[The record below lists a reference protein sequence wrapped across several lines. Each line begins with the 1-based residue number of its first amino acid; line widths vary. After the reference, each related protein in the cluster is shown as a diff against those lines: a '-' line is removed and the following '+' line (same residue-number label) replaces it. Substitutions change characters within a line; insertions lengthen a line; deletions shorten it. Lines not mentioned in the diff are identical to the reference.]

1 MDRIF
6 LDSSVFVKHCME
18 GDELLRKLILEGYE
32 LAASPNV
39 MEESFYRCLYLRTE
53 VLLGKSG
60 IRDLRANFTK
70 NPDQYEVIFSYY
82 KSFLGALVESGHCL
96 LLYSQLV
103 STMFVRDR
111 EKNLCQ
117 KPSLSGITSL
127 NMVHTR

>member
-39 MEESFYRCLYLRTE
+39 MEESFYKCLYLRTE

-82 KSFLGALVESGHCL
+82 KSFLGALV
-96 LLYSQLV
+96 
-103 STMFVRDR
+103 
-111 EKNLCQ
+111 K
-117 KPSLSGITSL
+117 SGIMSILDL
-127 NMVHTR
+127 NKKITFLPLTFPTHLACCQMMR